1 MVQAAAGL
9 CDPPG
14 PVRIAPEA
22 AGGLM
27 HIAIVGAGIGGLAAA
42 ALLAGAGHAVTVY
55 DQFAEPAPVGAGLI
69 IQPVGL
75 AVLDRL
81 GAGGVVRARGAAIR
95 RLLGREAATGRVVLD
110 VVYGTRGDDG
120 LGIHRAA
127 LFDALHAAALAAGAR
142 LLPGHRVVAAAA
154 GILGFGDG
162 GNAGPFDLVVDAS
175 GARSAISPL
184 RARDLPYGA
193 IWGTV
198 DWPDG
203 CTLAADRLTQR
214 YRRADRMIGVL
225 PVGTLPGGGP
235 RKAAVFWS
243 LPRDGHAAW
252 LRAGVAKW
260 RDEAC
265 ALWPD
270 FAPFA
275 AQIDQSGQMT
285 MARYAH
291 GTLWRPWG
299 ERLAIIGDAAHRASP
314 QLGQGANMA
323 LLDAAALAAA
333 LARTEG
339 EAALR
344 LYAAARRWHVLAYQA
359 MSWLFTPQYQ
369 SDSRVLPVLRDRIL
383 YPLSRV
389 PPVPALL
396 SRLVRGDLVPPLGS
410 LGGAWASRSLGSGQP
425 TGGDPPPCRSPSR
438 PSASKRP
445 APSSP
450 PRWPRPPS

>member
-1 MVQAAAGL
+1 M
-9 CDPPG
+9 
-14 PVRIAPEA
+14 R
-22 AGGLM
+22 
-27 HIAIVGAGIGGLAAA
+27 IAIVGAGIGGLAAA
-42 ALLAGAGHAVTVY
+42 ALLAGAGHAVQIY
-55 DQFAEPAPVGAGLI
+55 DQFAAPAPVGAGLI

-81 GAGGVVRARGAAIR
+81 GAGGIVRARGAAIR
-95 RLLGREAATGRVVLD
+95 RLLGHEAATGRAVLD
-110 VVYGTRGDDG
+110 VAYGTRGEDACG

-127 LFDALHAAALAAGAR
+127 LFDALHGAALAAGAR
-142 LLPGHRVVAAAA
+142 LLPGHRVVAATA
-154 GILGFGDG
+154 GSLRFGDG
-162 GNAGPFDLVVDAS
+162 SSAGRFDLVIDAS

-184 RARDLPYGA
+184 AARELPYGA

-198 DWPDG
+198 DWPGD
-203 CTLAADRLTQR
+203 CPLAPDRLTQR
-214 YRRADRMIGVL
+214 YRRASRMIGVL
-225 PVGTLPGGGP
+225 PVGTLSDGGP

-252 LRAGVAKW
+252 LQAGVARW

-275 AQIDQSGQMT
+275 AQIREPGQMT

-291 GTLWRPWG
+291 GTLARPWG

-369 SDSRVLPVLRDRIL
+369 SDSRVLPVLRDRVL
-383 YPLSRV
+383 YPLSRM

-396 SRLVRGDLVPPLGS
+396 SRLVRGDLLPPLGS
-410 LGGAWASRSLGSGQP
+410 LGGA
-425 TGGDPPPCRSPSR
+425 
-438 PSASKRP
+438 
-445 APSSP
+445 
-450 PRWPRPPS
+450 